1 MTQCLGPDRAHGLD
15 ELGKLRAA
23 RQHGRLGDDASAAVA
38 EGVTLTGR
46 VITAA
51 AAIMVCVFLSFVLGD
66 QRTLKEFGFVLA
78 VAVFLDAL
86 VVRCMLLPATLELL
100 GPVTWR
106 LPRWLDARLPHI
118 NIEGSTVR
126 ALPGPEG
133 ISLDGTVGSE
143 QAPEHEQAPTKA

>member
-1 MTQCLGPDRAHGLD
+1 M
-15 ELGKLRAA
+15 
-23 RQHGRLGDDASAAVA
+23 A

-66 QRTLKEFGFVLA
+66 ERTLKEFGFVLA

-100 GPVTWR
+100 GPLTWR
-106 LPRWLDARLPHI
+106 LPRWLDASTASHQHRGLGRLAHFP
-118 NIEGSTVR
+118 R
-126 ALPGPEG
+126 PGASRSVEAGGPRRPPSPSRRRRRPDGARLREHREPEAAG
-133 ISLDGTVGSE
+133 AQPAS
-143 QAPEHEQAPTKA
+143 